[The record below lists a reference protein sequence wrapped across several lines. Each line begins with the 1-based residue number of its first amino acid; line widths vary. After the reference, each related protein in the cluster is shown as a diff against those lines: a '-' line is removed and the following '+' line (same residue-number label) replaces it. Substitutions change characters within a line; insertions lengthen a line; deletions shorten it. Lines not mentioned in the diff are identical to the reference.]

1 MNRNMLE
8 ISVPAIIAGLE
19 EVARTIGQIITDE
32 YKRRPVEKDLDRLY
46 SNIKF
51 YYKKALELRKEEG
64 DAVKLAK
71 DIEKDVLF
79 SIYATNERTEKIVN
93 ALIAIAALSDK
104 RSISRLE
111 RKYGRKYTRAQA
123 RHYCAQARH
132 HRAQARRQIVHWVL
146 KCLKVAKNITIKK

>member
-1 MNRNMLE
+1 MLE

-79 SIYATNERTEKIVN
+79 SIYVTNERTEKIVN

-123 RHYCAQARH
+123 RHYRAQARH
-132 HRAQARRQIVHWVL
+132 QIVHWVL